1 MQRIESA
8 EIRAA
13 DHVREAANE
22 GILLTPIK
30 RSDGRPGRNQRN
42 RQMTNESTNL
52 KANGNIGMNEM
63 RALSAVEL
71 DAVSGGARVNLFN
84 ITVAGMHIMG
94 GYDPKT
100 GDYSTA
106 VIQKGVVYQNHG
118 KV

>member
-30 RSDGRPGRNQRN
+30 RTDDRPGRNQRN

-63 RALSAVEL
+63 RALSAV
-71 DAVSGGARVNLFN
+71 VNLFN

-106 VIQKGVVYQNHG
+106 VIQKGVVYRNHG

>member
-1 MQRIESA
+1 VVSGLVQRIESA

-13 DHVREAANE
+13 DHICEAANE

-30 RSDGRPGRNQRN
+30 RSDGRPGRNQRS

-52 KANGNIGMNEM
+52 KVNGEM